1 MTSTSSD
8 VKSLFEIKSFEGN
21 GFDLWKERMLGI
33 LFLKDCEGALAK
45 VKPEDMTDA
54 AWMNLNKK
62 AITYIKMA
70 VSNEILVDLKG
81 LTTAFEVW
89 EKLKA
94 TYENTTLVNQVHLM
108 RKLDS
113 GLLPFDDKLKAIF
126 LLMTLPDSWET
137 LVVSLSN
144 SPSLTF
150 DGVRGSILNEEIR
163 RKASGE
169 GSGSANRKRSKSKGK
184 AEVTCYQCGRKG
196 HKKPDCRYYK
206 AELERKKNTGDKKK
220 KDTKNEAHDTSKD
233 KDKEKANVASSVI
246 IEELSDAEDILCA
259 SFHVTPI
266 KECFTTFHAGSHGH
280 VYLGNNHACSIE
292 GIGTVHLTVDGTNE
306 LVLHDVRYVRSI
318 KKSLLFVGQMDMHGY
333 STLFEKG
340 SWKLIKGSR
349 LIVRL

>member
-1 MTSTSSD
+1 MASTSSD
-8 VKSLFEIKSFEGN
+8 VKSLFEIKRFEGN

-33 LFLKDCEGALAK
+33 LFLKDCEGALEE

-70 VSNEILVDLKG
+70 YIKMAVSYEILVDLKG
-81 LTTAFEVW
+81 LTTAFELVCMQLD
-89 EKLKA
+89 ESKSAAEHLSLF
-94 TYENTTLVNQVHLM
+94 TGTLSQLQ
-108 RKLDS
+108 DS
-113 GLLPFDDKLKAIF
+113 GLPPLDDNLKAIF

-169 GSGSANRKRSKSKGK
+169 GSGSANVARGRTKKKSGNVQRNRSKSKGK

-196 HKKPDCRYYK
+196 HKKPDCRFYK
-206 AELERKKNTGDKKK
+206 AELERKKNTGDRKK

-233 KDKEKANVASSVI
+233 KDKEKANA
-246 IEELSDAEDILCA
+246 A
-259 SFHVTPI
+259 
-266 KECFTTFHAGSHGH
+266 
-280 VYLGNNHACSIE
+280 
-292 GIGTVHLTVDGTNE
+292 
-306 LVLHDVRYVRSI
+306 
-318 KKSLLFVGQMDMHGY
+318 MDMY
-333 STLFEKG
+333 ILEITMLVQLKVLAQCISQWMVPM
-340 SWKLIKGSR
+340 SWFCMM
-349 LIVRL
+349 